1 MADMPIQCV
10 VCGTNKNPSL
20 MYSSDTCHE
29 CAEKSRLCSKCVN
42 SSLKVRDRENWSEN
56 QPEPLREIPPMQIVA
71 DSRGAG

>member
-29 CAEKSRLCSKCVN
+29 CAEVQVN
-42 SSLKVRDRENWSEN
+42 FFGSAR
-56 QPEPLREIPPMQIVA
+56 A
-71 DSRGAG
+71 GAIRNISTNTETNLVITEYPCG